1 MHLSYNGKT
10 YDFQGHAG
18 SCRVYMKFGDDNY
31 LLGNQTYNLLNN
43 SSFDDPSTRPP
54 FFHGIPAQNYS
65 KLPFFMDFAQDFS
78 RSWNPKQFHQ
88 PTGAVA
94 PAKSLARG
102 GSRHLAWCVAGA
114 VWRLAFGRGVM
125 GLMSISHIECW
136 VSWVAVGPP
145 FFFSLNVSD
154 FLWVCYLSHPFSL
167 NLVDSSLA
175 SNIEE
180 TKTNC

>member
-65 KLPFFMDFAQDFS
+65 KLPFFMDWKPKISADPGIPS
-78 RSWNPKQFHQ
+78 SSTNPKEL
-88 PTGAVA
+88 
-94 PAKSLARG
+94 S
-102 GSRHLAWCVAGA
+102 HLRNHLPEGVRVTWPGVLPGPFG
-114 VWRLAFGRGVM
+114 VWRLAGG
-125 GLMSISHIECW
+125 
-136 VSWVAVGPP
+136 SW
-145 FFFSLNVSD
+145 D
-154 FLWVCYLSHPFSL
+154 
-167 NLVDSSLA
+167 
-175 SNIEE
+175 
-180 TKTNC
+180 